1 MGSRRCHFQFYVL
14 TSAFHPLRTITPSDI
29 DLITQ
34 IMARYKEEA
43 DVSFE
48 GDEETILKD
57 YILTNEPDILNSTNQ
72 RWVSAALRGHD

>member
-1 MGSRRCHFQFYVL
+1 
-14 TSAFHPLRTITPSDI
+14 
-29 DLITQ
+29 
-34 IMARYKEEA
+34 MARYKEEA

-57 YILTNEPDILNSTNQ
+57 YILTNEPDIVNSTNQ